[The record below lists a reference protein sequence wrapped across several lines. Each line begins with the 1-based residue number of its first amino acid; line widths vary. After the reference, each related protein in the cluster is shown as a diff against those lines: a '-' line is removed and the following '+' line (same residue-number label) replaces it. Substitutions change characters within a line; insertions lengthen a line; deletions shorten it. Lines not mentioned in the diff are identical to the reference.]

1 MKNTVVNNKKISFWL
16 VATIAL
22 LTMVGPFTI
31 DTYLPSFPDIEA
43 EFQVSR
49 ALMSQTLGFYLA
61 AAAFFTLVWGPL
73 SDRIGRRYTILGT
86 LIIYIIASVGC
97 AMAESY
103 PSFLV
108 FRILQGAA
116 ASGGMIAGRAMVRDA
131 YDAQTAHRMISY
143 VMMLFALAPAIAP
156 VFGGWLHDLFGWRS
170 VFYFLALYGIS
181 MWLLTIRFLGETLPN
196 EHRQSIHPV
205 QIGRL
210 YRDVLMK
217 RRFLFLV
224 FTLGTA
230 FGGLFLYIAGS
241 PTVIYDFLGLGVDSF
256 GVQFIPMTSGII
268 IGSFVSSRLTHRF
281 NAQTLVTTSIV
292 ILGLACSLN
301 LVQAWWLPIN
311 IYTLIAPQV
320 VYAFGIAFLM
330 PGITVMAMDCFP
342 QNRGAATAV
351 QSFVQMMTTSLVVS
365 ELLPALHA
373 TVIHFAMGQ
382 AALFGA
388 AALLW
393 FGVSRS
399 PAPELQQVK
408 ADMR

>member
-1 MKNTVVNNKKISFWL
+1 MENTSVRLDKVSPWL
-16 VATIAL
+16 VTTVAL

-43 EFQVSR
+43 EFHVTR
-49 ALMSQTLGFYLA
+49 AMMSQTLGYYLA

-86 LIIYIIASVGC
+86 LIIYVSASIGC
-97 AMAESY
+97 ALAGTYS
-103 PSFLV
+103 SFLA
-108 FRILQGAA
+108 FRILQGIA
-116 ASGGMIAGRAMVRDA
+116 ASGGMIAGRAMVRDSH
-131 YDAQTAHRMISY
+131 DARTAHRTISY

-156 VFGGWLHDLFGWRS
+156 IIGGWLHDLFGWRS
-170 VFYFLALYGIS
+170 VFFFLALYGFT
-181 MWLLTIRFLGETLPN
+181 MWILTIRFLGETLPRA
-196 EHRQSIHPV
+196 HRQSIHPV

-210 YRDVLMK
+210 YRDVLLK

-256 GVQFIPMTSGII
+256 AVQFIPMTSGII
-268 IGSFVSSRLTHRF
+268 IGSFISSKLTHRF
-281 NAQTLVTTSIV
+281 HAHALVTTSIV
-292 ILGLACSLN
+292 ILGLACTLN
-301 LVQAWWLPIN
+301 LAQAWWLPIN
-311 IYTLIAPQV
+311 IFTLIAPQV

-351 QSFVQMMTTSLVVS
+351 QSFVQMLTTSLVVS
-365 ELLPALHA
+365 KLLPSLHA
-373 TVIHFAMGQ
+373 TVPNFAMGQ
-382 AALFGA
+382 AALFAA

-393 FGVSRS
+393 IGATHTHS
-399 PAPELQQVK
+399 PETRQATQ
-408 ADMR
+408 

>member
-1 MKNTVVNNKKISFWL
+1 MENTSAQNNKVSLWL
-16 VATIAL
+16 VTTVAL

-43 EFQVSR
+43 EYHVTR
-49 ALMSQTLGFYLA
+49 AMMSQTLGIYLA

-86 LIIYIIASVGC
+86 LIIYVTASIGC
-97 AMAESY
+97 ALAGSY
-103 PSFLV
+103 STFLAY
-108 FRILQGAA
+108 RILQGAA
-116 ASGGMIAGRAMVRDA
+116 ASGGMIAGRAMVRDSH
-131 YDAQTAHRMISY
+131 DAQTAHRTISY

-156 VFGGWLHDLFGWRS
+156 VIGGWLHDLFGWRS

-181 MWLLTIRFLGETLPN
+181 MWILTLRFLGETLPK
-196 EHRQSIHPV
+196 EHRQSIHPI

-210 YRDVLMK
+210 YRDVLVK

-256 GVQFIPMTSGII
+256 AVQFIPMTSGII
-268 IGSFVSSRLTHRF
+268 IGSFVSSRLTHHF

-301 LVQAWWLPIN
+301 LAQAWWLPIN
-311 IYTLIAPQV
+311 IFTLIAPQV

-351 QSFVQMMTTSLVVS
+351 QSFVQMLTTSLVVS
-365 ELLPALHA
+365 KLLPALHA
-373 TVIHFAMGQ
+373 TVAHFALGQ

-393 FGVSRS
+393 IGVTRTQS
-399 PAPELQQVK
+399 PELRQATQ
-408 ADMR
+408 

>member
-1 MKNTVVNNKKISFWL
+1 MENSSKNTKVSLWL
-16 VATIAL
+16 VTTVAL

-31 DTYLPSFPDIEA
+31 DTYLPSFPDIET
-43 EFQVSR
+43 EFDVTR
-49 ALMSQTLGFYLA
+49 ALMSQTLGYYLA

-86 LIIYIIASVGC
+86 LVVYVSASIGC
-97 AMAESY
+97 ALAGSY
-103 PSFLV
+103 SAFLA
-108 FRILQGAA
+108 FRILQGIA
-116 ASGGMIAGRAMVRDA
+116 ASGGMIAGRAMVRDSH
-131 YDAQTAHRMISY
+131 DAQTAHRTISY

-156 VFGGWLHDLFGWRS
+156 IIGGWLHDLFGWRS
-170 VFYFLALYGIS
+170 VFYFLALYGVS
-181 MWLLTIRFLGETLPN
+181 MWILTARFLGETLPE

-241 PTVIYDFLGLGVDSF
+241 PTVIFDFLGLGVDSF

-268 IGSFVSSRLTHRF
+268 IGSFVSSKLTHHF
-281 NAQTLVTTSIV
+281 NAQALVTTSIV

-301 LVQAWWLPIN
+301 LAQAWWLPIN
-311 IYTLIAPQV
+311 VYTLIAPQV

-351 QSFVQMMTTSLVVS
+351 QSFVQMLTTSLVVS
-365 ELLPALHA
+365 KLLPALHA
-373 TVIHFAMGQ
+373 TVTHFALGQ

-388 AALLW
+388 AAILW
-393 FGVSRS
+393 IGVTRTRS
-399 PAPELQQVK
+399 PEFRQAPQ
-408 ADMR
+408 

>member
-1 MKNTVVNNKKISFWL
+1 MENTPVKHNKVSPWL
-16 VATIAL
+16 VTTVAL

-31 DTYLPSFPDIEA
+31 DTYLPSFPDIES
-43 EFQVSR
+43 EFHVTR
-49 ALMSQTLGFYLA
+49 AMMSQTLGYYLA
-61 AAAFFTLVWGPL
+61 AAAFFTLIWGPL

-86 LIIYIIASVGC
+86 LIIYVSASIGC
-97 AMAESY
+97 ALADTYS
-103 PSFLV
+103 SFLV
-108 FRILQGAA
+108 FRILQGIA
-116 ASGGMIAGRAMVRDA
+116 ASGGMIAGRAMVRDSH
-131 YDAQTAHRMISY
+131 DARTAHRTISY

-156 VFGGWLHDLFGWRS
+156 IIGGWLHDLFGWRS
-170 VFYFLALYGIS
+170 VFFFLAFYGIS
-181 MWLLTIRFLGETLPN
+181 MWVLTIRFLGETLSK

-210 YRDVLMK
+210 YRDVLLK

-268 IGSFVSSRLTHRF
+268 IGSFVSSKLTHRF
-281 NAQTLVTTSIV
+281 HAQALVTTSIV
-292 ILGLACSLN
+292 ILGLACTLN
-301 LVQAWWLPIN
+301 LAQAWWLPIN

-351 QSFVQMMTTSLVVS
+351 QSFVQMLTTSLVVS
-365 ELLPALHA
+365 KLLPSLHA
-373 TVIHFAMGQ
+373 TVPNFAMGQ
-382 AALFGA
+382 AALFAA

-393 FGVSRS
+393 IGVTLS
-399 PAPELQQVK
+399 PSPELRQATQ
-408 ADMR
+408 

>member
-1 MKNTVVNNKKISFWL
+1 MENSSIKNNKVSLWL
-16 VATIAL
+16 VTTVAL
-22 LTMVGPFTI
+22 LTMVGPFSI

-43 EFQVSR
+43 EFHVTR
-49 ALMSQTLGFYLA
+49 AMMSQTLGYYLA
-61 AAAFFTLVWGPL
+61 AAAFFTLAWGPL

-86 LIIYIIASVGC
+86 LIIYVSASVGC
-97 AMAESY
+97 ALADSY
-103 PSFLV
+103 STFLV
-108 FRILQGAA
+108 FRILQGIA
-116 ASGGMIAGRAMVRDA
+116 ASGGMIAGRAMVRDSH
-131 YDAQTAHRMISY
+131 DAKTAHRTISY

-156 VFGGWLHDLFGWRS
+156 IVGGWLHDLFGWRS
-170 VFYFLALYGIS
+170 IFYFLALYGVS
-181 MWLLTIRFLGETLPN
+181 MWILTIRFLGETLPK

-205 QIGRL
+205 KIGRL
-210 YRDVLMK
+210 YRDVLMR

-230 FGGLFLYIAGS
+230 FGGMFLYIAGS

-268 IGSFVSSRLTHRF
+268 IGSFVSSKLTHRF
-281 NAQTLVTTSIV
+281 NAQALVTISIV
-292 ILGLACSLN
+292 ILALACSLN
-301 LVQAWWLPIN
+301 LAQAWWLPVN
-311 IYTLIAPQV
+311 LYTLIAPQV

-351 QSFVQMMTTSLVVS
+351 QSFVQMLTTSLVVS
-365 ELLPALHA
+365 KLLPALHA
-373 TVIHFAMGQ
+373 TVTHFALGQ

-393 FGVSRS
+393 IGVSLS
-399 PAPELQQVK
+399 PAPEPQK
-408 ADMR
+408 A

>member
-1 MKNTVVNNKKISFWL
+1 MENSSIKNNKVSLWL
-16 VATIAL
+16 VTTVAL
-22 LTMVGPFTI
+22 LTMVGPFSI

-43 EFQVSR
+43 EFHVTR
-49 ALMSQTLGFYLA
+49 AMMSQTLGYYLA
-61 AAAFFTLVWGPL
+61 AAAFFTLAWGPL

-86 LIIYIIASVGC
+86 LIIYVSASVGC
-97 AMAESY
+97 ALADSY
-103 PSFLV
+103 STFLV
-108 FRILQGAA
+108 FRILQGIA
-116 ASGGMIAGRAMVRDA
+116 ASGGMIAGRAMVRDSH
-131 YDAQTAHRMISY
+131 DAKTAHRTISY

-156 VFGGWLHDLFGWRS
+156 IIGGWLHDLFGWRS
-170 VFYFLALYGIS
+170 VFFFLALYGAS
-181 MWLLTIRFLGETLPN
+181 MWILTIRFLGETLPKT
-196 EHRQSIHPV
+196 HRQSIHPV

-210 YRDVLMK
+210 YRDVLLQ

-268 IGSFVSSRLTHRF
+268 IGSFVSSKLTHRF
-281 NAQTLVTTSIV
+281 HAQALVTTSIV
-292 ILGLACSLN
+292 ILGLACTLN
-301 LVQAWWLPIN
+301 LAQAWWLPIN

-351 QSFVQMMTTSLVVS
+351 QSFVQMLTTSLVVS
-365 ELLPALHA
+365 ELLPSLHA
-373 TVIHFAMGQ
+373 TVPNFALGQ
-382 AALFGA
+382 ASLFVT

-393 FGVSRS
+393 IGVTRTRS
-399 PAPELQQVK
+399 PETRQATQ
-408 ADMR
+408 